1 MSPIELRGAVT
12 ILTGASRGIGPHIAR
27 ALAREGAH
35 LALSARDAEA
45 LERVAA
51 EIRGLG
57 ARAVALPADVGR
69 ATDRARLV
77 REAERA
83 LGPVD
88 LLVNNAAI
96 ENEGPFT
103 RLDTA
108 AITTTIATN
117 LDAPIQLTRL
127 VLDGMLGRRRGHV
140 VNVASLAGKKG
151 VPYAA
156 VYAGTKAGLIEWSGA
171 LRLEL
176 RGTGVSLSS
185 ICPGFVTGEGM
196 FARSGLAPSPMIGSC
211 TPQEVAAAVVRAVR
225 RDEPEV
231 FVNSR
236 PMRPLLV
243 VAAVAPRIAERL
255 MRAIGLVDLQR
266 RRTGV

>member
-57 ARAVALPADVGR
+57 A
-69 ATDRARLV
+69 

-156 VYAGTKAGLIEWSGA
+156 VYAGTKAGLIEWTGA

-176 RGTGVSLSS
+176 HGTGVSLSS

-196 FARSGLAPSPMIGSC
+196 FARSGLAPAPMIGSC

-255 MRAIGLVDLQR
+255 IRAIGLVDLQR